1 MTVTTIRELLLS
13 SAALH
18 GPSPF
23 LIDGADGSTRSY
35 AEVVLNARRWA
46 AWLRAEGLERVAI
59 ALPNSLEYAELLFGA
74 ALCGTIVCPINPA
87 LLAGE
92 VHELMRRFGA
102 TTLLCTSSR
111 SAELSGRSVGRKG
124 ELPAGLPPPAALDT
138 LPVPRPD
145 SLLSLML
152 SSGTSGTSKLC
163 RITHEGAVWTS
174 RHTAEAFGHAPGTRY
189 LTPLPLFHIN
199 AQVIG
204 LYAAAQA
211 GSAIALSARMPAAQL
226 WAAVERT
233 QASGLSAVPAIL
245 HDLLQSPEPPPP
257 CLKYVVTSSALLA
270 DHVRTTFE
278 QRFNVPLRV
287 CYGLTECTGYAAYG
301 PGPLGSVGAARGAEL
316 RIGDEGEVLVKGR
329 GVFPGYLDGPPVVHD
344 GWLHT
349 GDVGELRDGHLYLRG
364 RIKEMIN
371 RGGEKIAPAE
381 IEAVLTQLDGVLE
394 AGVFAVPDERLGEEL
409 AAALVLS
416 RDVSDDALFD
426 HCAQALAEFRTPRK
440 FYRLGELPK
449 GPTGKLLRRKLREVC
464 GA

>member
-1 MTVTTIRELLLS
+1 MSTTVRELLV
-13 SAALH
+13 SAAERH
-18 GPSPF
+18 GPRPF
-23 LIDGADGSTRSY
+23 LIDGADGSERTY
-35 AEVVLNARRWA
+35 AEVMVQARRWA
-46 AWLRAEGLERVAI
+46 AWLRASQLDRVAI
-59 ALPNSLEYAELLFGA
+59 ALPNSLDCAELLFGA
-74 ALCGTIVCPINPA
+74 ALCGTVVCPINPA
-87 LLAGE
+87 LLASE

-102 TTLLCTSSR
+102 ATLLCASSR
-111 SAELSGRSVGRKG
+111 ASELGGLSVGKKG
-124 ELPAGLPPPAALDT
+124 ELPAALPAPASLDD
-138 LPVPRPD
+138 LPAPQPD
-145 SLLSLML
+145 TLLSLML

-163 RITHEGAVWTS
+163 RITHAGAVWTS
-174 RHTAEAFGHAPGTRY
+174 RHTAQAFGHRPGTRY

-211 GSAIALSARMPAAQL
+211 GSAIGLSARLPAAQL

-233 QASGLSAVPAIL
+233 QASGLSSVPAIL
-245 HDLLQSPEPPPP
+245 HDLLQAPGAPPP

-270 DHVRTTFE
+270 DHVRTAFE
-278 QRFNVPLRV
+278 QRFGVPLRV

-301 PGPLGSVGAARGAEL
+301 PGPVGSVGAPLGAEL
-316 RIGDEGEVLVKGR
+316 RIGDEGEVLVKGP
-329 GVFPGYLDGPPVVHD
+329 GVFAGYLDGPPVVHD

-381 IEAVLTQLDGVLE
+381 IEAVLTQLEGVVE

-416 RDVSDDALFD
+416 RDVSDDALFE
-426 HCAQALAEFRTPRK
+426 HCSQALAEFRTPRK
-440 FYRLGELPK
+440 FFRLKELPK
-449 GPTGKLLRRKLREVC
+449 GPTGKLLRRKLREAC